1 MLTHVAS
8 HRQRAGA
15 LDVPG
20 SMPCTMREASR
31 VGERDL
37 SGGAARANDFATR
50 VGSYTD
56 RNNYSALRLDSPN
69 LR

>member
-1 MLTHVAS
+1 MLTHFLS
-8 HRQRAGA
+8 HRQWAGA

-20 SMPCTMREASR
+20 SMPCTMRKASR
-31 VGERDL
+31 VGEDL
-37 SGGAARANDFATR
+37 SGSAARANDFATR

>member
-1 MLTHVAS
+1 
-8 HRQRAGA
+8 
-15 LDVPG
+15 
-20 SMPCTMREASR
+20 MREASR